1 MYINNKTI
9 SLINLLNEFN
19 FNIKQNFEVEK
30 SVKEICSL

>member
-1 MYINNKTI
+1 MYLSNKIIN
-9 SLINLLNEFN
+9 LINLLNEFN